1 VEHVIN
7 IQTHKNIEF
16 KVTFKQ
22 SYSQQ
27 YVSFVHVKNSSTE

>member
-1 VEHVIN
+1 V
-7 IQTHKNIEF
+7 

-27 YVSFVHVKNSSTE
+27 YVSFVHVKNSCTA